1 MFRLKKWQ
9 RIPSKSY
16 EDTDAEESFIAN
28 DGSIRIGPQKSRSK
42 LWPAGLTLANLG
54 ILGASIYIFC
64 LSDIHHHAM
73 KNAALKATSYY
84 CKP

>member
-16 EDTDAEESFIAN
+16 GDADAEESFISH
-28 DGSIRIGPQKSRSK
+28 DGSIRIGPQKPRSK
-42 LWPAGLTLANLG
+42 FWPAGLTLANLG
-54 ILGASIYIFC
+54 VLGVSVYLFC
-64 LSDIHHHAM
+64 VSNIHHHAR

>member
-42 LWPAGLTLANLG
+42 LWPAGLTLANIG
-54 ILGASIYIFC
+54 ILGASIYLFYI
-64 LSDIHHHAM
+64 SDIPHHSV